1 MIAAGLC
8 MMGGCF
14 AQMDDS
20 SVVDAY
26 WPAAEILLPSTSA
39 VDYYALTDIPAGVE
53 LAYCEVECSHQQMT
67 MGVSAFFTVNQQQ
80 ANTDVVLTVYT
91 NYSGNSGLLDIQT
104 AHPNGG
110 ANVRRAF
117 FSSMPLPVKFY
128 FRDSE
133 ASIPAY
139 DLKNNEVLWD
149 SSQTGKRVRPVRG
162 NTAETLFFYS
172 KGIWGLRWYVLPM
185 MSVARLQAVFDFEQ
199 KVLVE
204 I

>member
-20 SVVDAY
+20 SVVDSY
-26 WPAAEILLPSTSA
+26 WPAAEILLPSTSS
-39 VDYYALTDIPAGVE
+39 VTYYSLTDIPAGVE
-53 LAYCEVECSHQQMT
+53 LADCEVECSHQQMT
-67 MGVSAFFTVNQQQ
+67 VGVSAFFTVNQQQ
-80 ANTDVVLTVYT
+80 ENTDVVLTVYT
-91 NYSGNSGLLDIQT
+91 NYSVNPSLLDIQT
-104 AHPNGG
+104 SYPNG
-110 ANVRRAF
+110 AVNVKRVWI
-117 FSSMPLPVKFY
+117 STLPLPVKFY
-128 FRDSE
+128 FRDGK
-133 ASIPAY
+133 AFIPAY
-139 DLKNNEVLWD
+139 NLKNNEVLWD
-149 SSQTGKRVRPVRG
+149 SSQTVKRVSTVRG

-172 KGIWGLRWYVLPM
+172 KGSWGLRWYVLPM

>member
-20 SVVDAY
+20 SVVDSY
-26 WPAAEILLPSTSA
+26 WPAAEILLPSTSP
-39 VDYYALTDIPAGVE
+39 VNYYAFTDIPAGVE
-53 LAYCEVECSHQQMT
+53 LADCEVESSYQQMSV
-67 MGVSAFFTVNQQQ
+67 GVSAFFTVNQQQ
-80 ANTDVVLTVYT
+80 KNTDVVLTVYT
-91 NYSGNSGLLDIQT
+91 NYSVSPSLIDIQT
-104 AHPNGG
+104 SYSNGG
-110 ANVRRAF
+110 VNVKRVWIDTL
-117 FSSMPLPVKFY
+117 PLPVKFY
-128 FRDSE
+128 FRDGE

-139 DLKNNEVLWD
+139 NLKNNEVLWD
-149 SSQTGKRVRPVRG
+149 SSQPGKRVSPVRG

-185 MSVARLQAVFDFEQ
+185 MSVARLQAVFDFGQ

>member
-20 SVVDAY
+20 SVVDSY
-26 WPAAEILLPSTSA
+26 WPAAEVLLPSTSS
-39 VDYYALTDIPAGVE
+39 VNYYSLTDIPAGVE
-53 LAYCEVECSHQQMT
+53 LADCEVECSHQQMT
-67 MGVSAFFTVNQQQ
+67 VGVSAFFLVNQQQ
-80 ANTDVVLTVYT
+80 KHTDVVLTVYT
-91 NYSGNSGLLDIQT
+91 NYSTYPSLLDIQT
-104 AHPNGG
+104 S
-110 ANVRRAF
+110 
-117 FSSMPLPVKFY
+117 FSSGAPNVKRVGVSTLPLPVTFY
-128 FRDSE
+128 FRDAE

-149 SSQTGKRVRPVRG
+149 SSQPVKRVSPVRG

>member
-20 SVVDAY
+20 SVVDSY
-26 WPAAEILLPSTSA
+26 WPAAEILLPSTSS
-39 VDYYALTDIPAGVE
+39 VDYYSLTDIPAGVE
-53 LAYCEVECSHQQMT
+53 LADCEVECSHQQMT
-67 MGVSAFFTVNQQQ
+67 FGVSAFFTVNQQQ
-80 ANTDVVLTVYT
+80 ENTDVVLTVYT
-91 NYSGNSGLLDIQT
+91 NYSGNPGLLDIQT
-104 AHPNGG
+104 SYPNG
-110 ANVRRAF
+110 APNVQRALV
-117 FSSMPLPVKFY
+117 SPMPLPVKFY

-149 SSQTGKRVRPVRG
+149 SSQPGKRVSPVRG

-172 KGIWGLRWYVLPM
+172 KGSWGLRWYVLPM
-185 MSVARLQAVFDFEQ
+185 MSVARLHAVFDFEQ